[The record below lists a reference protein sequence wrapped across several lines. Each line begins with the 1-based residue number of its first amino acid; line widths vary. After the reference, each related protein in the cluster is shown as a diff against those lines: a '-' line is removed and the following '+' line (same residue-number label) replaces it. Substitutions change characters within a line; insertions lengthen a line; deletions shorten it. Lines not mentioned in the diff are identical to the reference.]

1 MSQSLAFPVCTNCLF
16 KKDLEMQDTIQSLR
30 CGLRT
35 SDEPKLSEVSTDNM
49 KIYYYYYYFLHDVM
63 EEQQAEEEF

>member
-1 MSQSLAFPVCTNCLF
+1 
-16 KKDLEMQDTIQSLR
+16 MQDTIQSLW

-35 SDEPKLSEVSTDNM
+35 SDEPKLSEVSTDNTE
-49 KIYYYYYYFLHDVM
+49 IYYYYYYFLHDVM